1 MRSGCSAFWVSAGSY
16 QIKSKLLPTP
26 CWVGWLSL
34 RSRQHHALPQ
44 WHAPVL
50 RSTQQ
55 QHALQAGQI
64 ADGRL
69 GRGVGGGVVQ
79 PLHQLQVAARGNVR
93 DGERAGAGVQRLRD
107 TSFGAIKA
115 APHGAHALRAGKGGV
130 DAQLA
135 VGAGAGVGKAC
146 GAGHGQ
152 QFTVL
157 HHSHIG
163 PFGVTERHADE
174 AGASGRGFHTPR
186 CGQGMVFNAQA
197 LHV

>member
-1 MRSGCSAFWVSAGSY
+1 MKSGCSAFWVSAGSY

-79 PLHQLQVAARGNVR
+79 SLHQLQVAPRGNVR
-93 DGERAGAGVQRLRD
+93 DGERDIEQ
-107 TSFGAIKA
+107 
-115 APHGAHALRAGKGGV
+115 
-130 DAQLA
+130 
-135 VGAGAGVGKAC
+135 
-146 GAGHGQ
+146 
-152 QFTVL
+152 
-157 HHSHIG
+157 
-163 PFGVTERHADE
+163 
-174 AGASGRGFHTPR
+174 GRG
-186 CGQGMVFNAQA
+186 A
-197 LHV
+197 LGVVPSVMLPSSSCVRRLNGSAAKSTSHQITK